1 MIQYL
6 PSISSQIPI
15 NHSLP
20 TFYTLPKYLPIL
32 IYPLPTISEIPI
44 NFFQFPTCKILSNP
58 AQSSFIPYL
67 RHLKSSLMSFR
78 FLQTPPQSRSILT
91 YPLPTS
97 SFDDLFFFSFF
108 VHSFASSPLINL
120 GMRCAGS
127 SLGGTLCLTTELG
140 INPSGAH
147 GQ

>member
-1 MIQYL
+1 MARWVIQYL

-15 NHSLP
+15 NHPLP
-20 TFYTLPKYLPIL
+20 TSYTLPNPYQPLSIP
-32 IYPLPTISEIPI
+32 YPQDLKSPSI
-44 NFFQFPTCKILSNP
+44 FPASHKILSNP
-58 AQSSFIPYL
+58 ALPYP
-67 RHLKSSLMSFR
+67 RHLKSSAMSFR
-78 FLQTPPQSRSILT
+78 FLQTPPQSHSILT

-108 VHSFASSPLINL
+108 IHSFASSPLINL